1 MGYIVAQDGNIAAT
15 EEAFLVPSI
24 KSLYESDTGNEK
36 RFFKESIKYIFL
48 MADPL
53 SPYIN
58 YIDSD
63 KIINIRKEQFL
74 YLSDEVFN
82 TMISDNNVIVALED
96 YKDKHYDIL
105 ERSWEGAKIKVDNFL
120 KHLNNVPME
129 EEIEEKVVVE
139 VGDGDDRVKKPVKIR
154 YKRSNHDEYWKA
166 LKTYNEVLTF
176 VKNVEQK
183 IMKEIKENKR
193 GRGKRRLFDSEK
205 AQQFIK
211 NHEIDVIYD

>member
-74 YLSDEVFN
+74 YLTDDLFN
-82 TMISDNNVIVALED
+82 TMITDKNVIVALED

-105 ERSWEGAKIKVDNFL
+105 ERS
-120 KHLNNVPME
+120 
-129 EEIEEKVVVE
+129 
-139 VGDGDDRVKKPVKIR
+139 
-154 YKRSNHDEYWKA
+154 
-166 LKTYNEVLTF
+166 
-176 VKNVEQK
+176 
-183 IMKEIKENKR
+183 
-193 GRGKRRLFDSEK
+193 
-205 AQQFIK
+205 
-211 NHEIDVIYD
+211 

>member
-74 YLSDEVFN
+74 YLTDDLFN
-82 TMISDNNVIVALED
+82 TMITDKNVIVALED

-154 YKRSNHDEYWKA
+154 YKRS
-166 LKTYNEVLTF
+166 
-176 VKNVEQK
+176 
-183 IMKEIKENKR
+183 I
-193 GRGKRRLFDSEK
+193 S
-205 AQQFIK
+205 
-211 NHEIDVIYD
+211 